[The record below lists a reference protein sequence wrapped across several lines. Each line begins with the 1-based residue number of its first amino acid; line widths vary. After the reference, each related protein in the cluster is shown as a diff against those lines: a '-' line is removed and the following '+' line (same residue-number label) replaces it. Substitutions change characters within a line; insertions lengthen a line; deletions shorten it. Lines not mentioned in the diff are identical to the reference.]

1 MTRDDAID
9 QIYRSMRDAL
19 NDMQYVQREKNK
31 VTFYKDDK
39 KVTVSFRIKIEDSD
53 VTKLELWRRRCCVK
67 TIY

>member
-1 MTRDDAID
+1 MTRDEAID

-53 VTKLELWRRRCCVK
+53 VTKLEL
-67 TIY
+67 